1 MIEITD
7 YETLLVAGKQQ
18 TEPQRFLFVFLKASL
33 PEDHEDEDAYR
44 FHSGQGGALEPIMYV
59 DKALDDLSSF
69 SDLVVESEQ
78 MGQDWTIVLIAC
90 LSGMNGV
97 VPSSDEAVQPLEM
110 MVQTVQNGGDLSKY
124 MAFDRNGALI
134 QFG

>member
-1 MIEITD
+1 
-7 YETLLVAGKQQ
+7 
-18 TEPQRFLFVFLKASL
+18 
-33 PEDHEDEDAYR
+33 
-44 FHSGQGGALEPIMYV
+44 MYV

-69 SDLVVESEQ
+69 SDLVLESEQ

-90 LSGMNGV
+90 LSGRNGNI
-97 VPSSDEAVQPLEM
+97 PSSDEAVQPLER